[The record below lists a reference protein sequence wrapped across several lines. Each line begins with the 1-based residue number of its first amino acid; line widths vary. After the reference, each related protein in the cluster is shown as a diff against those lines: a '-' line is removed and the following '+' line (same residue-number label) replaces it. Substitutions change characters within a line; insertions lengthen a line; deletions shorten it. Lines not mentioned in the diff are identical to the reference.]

1 MPSPLAL
8 ALMQQQ
14 ASMAPPQ
21 VTISPTDVAQIYK
34 NSQDAAL
41 SAYQSQ
47 INQRDAMLNN
57 LTKLGA
63 AGVGAFAGPVA
74 GALVPFIASKLVGS
88 TAANNDI
95 NY

>member
-14 ASMAPPQ
+14 PSTAPPQ
-21 VTISPTDVAQIYK
+21 VTVSPTDVAQIYK
-34 NSQDAAL
+34 NSQDAARA
-41 SAYQSQ
+41 AYQSQ
-47 INQRDAMLNN
+47 LNQRDAMWKN
-57 LTKLGA
+57 LTTLGA
-63 AGVGAFAGPVA
+63 AGVGALAGPMA
-74 GALVPFIASKLVGS
+74 GALVPLIASKLKGS